1 MCASRKFSNRCF
13 PEMFA
18 ANPFLFYLHV
28 LDYTLSFMW
37 QSSNSER
44 AGSHINK
51 VKTLHRTELSSYSL
65 NSLVFGTFN
74 DVAVQFIDTARLNS
88 RWRSEGHIGGTTTSS
103 LSSTEKGKA
112 KVFKALLKD
121 KKGRFSL
128 SKEGPFVQ
136 K

>member
-1 MCASRKFSNRCF
+1 
-13 PEMFA
+13 
-18 ANPFLFYLHV
+18 
-28 LDYTLSFMW
+28 MW

-74 DVAVQFIDTARLNS
+74 DVAVQFIDTARLISRCS

-103 LSSTEKGKA
+103 LSSTEKVKA
-112 KVFKALLKD
+112 KVVKALLKD